1 MERVFCVGIYLC
13 LYFFPLF
20 VAIFDILKNP
30 QPYLLSHDTNLVQL
44 VMSGG
49 EKVIG
54 HEKMIDPNSNTI
66 SYEW

>member
-1 MERVFCVGIYLC
+1 MERVFGVGIYLC

-30 QPYLLSHDTNLVQL
+30 QPHLLSHDTNLVRS

-54 HEKMIDPNSNTI
+54 HEKMIDLNSNAI
-66 SYEW
+66 GYEW